1 MKEKQ
6 QKEKELTDLKN
17 RMEELNSGI
26 VEELKTKRT
35 EILEKQAAAKVE
47 LERVKHQIWDKER
60 SVESGNAGLTG
71 RNGELLE
78 AERAL
83 RGSEKDE
90 EAFESYIQ
98 EYKNPRYARLLEE
111 TAAAMERSIAD
122 CEKQKSVLVEVRTDY
137 LKNHPQRDFSAS
149 AGDNGDYEKLLAK
162 LQCGELEDY
171 KKKANAQAKSAVE
184 HFKEDFIY
192 KIRSAIREAYVRRDE
207 LNRIIRNLD
216 FGKDRYQFRIGRSKG
231 RDGEFYDMFMDED
244 LDIDPS
250 TLSVSVDH
258 QMNLFSMSHE
268 NKYGHMIS
276 ELLDLFIPP
285 ENATAAELEEARKNM
300 EKYADYRT
308 YLSFEMEQIV
318 EGDEQRLVIG
328 LSKMIKKNSGGE
340 GQNPLYI
347 ALLASFAQ
355 AYRINLS
362 ARASR
367 RPTIRLVVLDEAFSK
382 MDAEKVAS
390 CIDLI
395 RSLGFQAII
404 SATNDK
410 IQNYI
415 ENVDKTF
422 VYANPNKKNIS
433 IQEFEK
439 KDFGELVTEE

>member
-6 QKEKELTDLKN
+6 QKEKELQELKN

-71 RNGELLE
+71 RNVELVE

-162 LQCGELEDY
+162 LQCGELEAY

-231 RDGEFYDMFMDED
+231 PG
-244 LDIDPS
+244 
-250 TLSVSVDH
+250 
-258 QMNLFSMSHE
+258 
-268 NKYGHMIS
+268 
-276 ELLDLFIPP
+276 
-285 ENATAAELEEARKNM
+285 
-300 EKYADYRT
+300 
-308 YLSFEMEQIV
+308 
-318 EGDEQRLVIG
+318 
-328 LSKMIKKNSGGE
+328 
-340 GQNPLYI
+340 
-347 ALLASFAQ
+347 
-355 AYRINLS
+355 
-362 ARASR
+362 R
-367 RPTIRLVVLDEAFSK
+367 RVLRY
-382 MDAEKVAS
+382 VH
-390 CIDLI
+390 
-395 RSLGFQAII
+395 G
-404 SATNDK
+404 
-410 IQNYI
+410 
-415 ENVDKTF
+415 
-422 VYANPNKKNIS
+422 
-433 IQEFEK
+433 
-439 KDFGELVTEE
+439 